1 MLLTPRDPLLGA
13 NPNALARILSEVGFI
28 DAPLPGQ
35 RDSFLAGG
43 HFLGL
48 ITFAGCSVQVEL
60 APPPDGSRGFCHVR
74 FKGPYERTRLLHGRN
89 TRPPRC
95 RSCRAPHKDWQTR
108 LLTATGTPTRP
119 LACPACGAEHM
130 PWDWD
135 WKGNAGFGRFFV
147 QVEEIFPGE
156 ATPTTALTGVL
167 EQATGAPWRHFYV
180 QDR

>member
-1 MLLTPRDPLLGA
+1 
-13 NPNALARILSEVGFI
+13 
-28 DAPLPGQ
+28 
-35 RDSFLAGG
+35 
-43 HFLGL
+43 
-48 ITFAGCSVQVEL
+48 
-60 APPPDGSRGFCHVR
+60 
-74 FKGPYERTRLLHGRN
+74 
-89 TRPPRC
+89 
-95 RSCRAPHKDWQTR
+95 
-108 LLTATGTPTRP
+108 
-119 LACPACGAEHM
+119 M